1 MYLARLIFQMP
12 QNKSTKFMESV
23 IFTLYNY
30 ASNPRE
36 AYLLLQLFKVA
47 LQEEIRWVSLV
58 WGQAQ
63 GKAELHWMLLPLLSA
78 ASCLEN
84 THIAGPCPHPIC
96 PISASRSK
104 VDNVHDILT
113 GNATVIRLV
122 VSFYRNARGQNA
134 LRHILAGPVQEVLQ
148 DKTLSIRTDP
158 VDIYKA
164 WINQT
169 ESQSGHRRSDPG

>member
-1 MYLARLIFQMP
+1 M
-12 QNKSTKFMESV
+12 
-23 IFTLYNY
+23 
-30 ASNPRE
+30 
-36 AYLLLQLFKVA
+36 
-47 LQEEIRWVSLV
+47 LV
-58 WGQAQ
+58 
-63 GKAELHWMLLPLLSA
+63 
-78 ASCLEN
+78 
-84 THIAGPCPHPIC
+84 HPIC
-96 PISASRSK
+96 PISVSSSK
-104 VDNVHDILT
+104 VDHVHDILT

-148 DKTLSIRTDP
+148 DKALSIRTDP